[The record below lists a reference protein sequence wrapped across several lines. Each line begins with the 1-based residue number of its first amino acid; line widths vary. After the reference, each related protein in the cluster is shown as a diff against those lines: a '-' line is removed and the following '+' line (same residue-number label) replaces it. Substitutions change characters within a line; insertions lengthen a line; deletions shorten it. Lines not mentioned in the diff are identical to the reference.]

1 MPHLRFFGYDVLLKV
16 RTKYI
21 ENFCD
26 SGILLTWLRGQKQVQ
41 KQKHPRSA
49 FYCRKSALLYYKL
62 DLEKMPLLSREYT
75 CKAERPGLE
84 THSPHPGMIVSMES
98 TDIKVIQFNI
108 KCKSTL
114 KMFIIPPHNSCFA
127 PVASLPF
134 LSLELISD
142 YTSLRPPDTLLRAS
156 FHRTAGTA

>member
-41 KQKHPRSA
+41 KQKLPRGA
-49 FYCRKSALLYYKL
+49 FYCRKSTLLYYKL
-62 DLEKMPLLSREYT
+62 DLEKMPLLSRQYT

-98 TDIKVIQFNI
+98 TDIKVIQFDI

-114 KMFIIPPHNSCFA
+114 EMFIIPHTI
-127 PVASLPF
+127 PV
-134 LSLELISD
+134 
-142 YTSLRPPDTLLRAS
+142 LLL
-156 FHRTAGTA
+156 